1 MRKLIVIIFMTAGLY
16 GQASAPPSDVEAQV
30 LKTIQELWQQ
40 QGSVTF
46 SSLYNSDRFSEEER
60 AFLGRLY
67 EIFFAIPG
75 ILKSE
80 YESTGLIPSR
90 ADLANTFGVSR
101 YSIELLLSVMEKD
114 GRVPPLFTRDTATRE
129 IKSLNMDNLNG
140 FLANKGSEV
149 KMAQWEGKPLPSFD
163 LATLDGGRLKDT
175 DLRGEN
181 SLIYIWF
188 TGCPPCVRIAPILAE
203 LAEKYDGQGFK
214 FVGINADD
222 ILELDTT
229 NQSRLEY
236 VRKQGL
242 RFVNANL
249 DQPARKAFGTI
260 NLYPTLFFVKKDGT
274 IYRHLVNFQGK
285 EKLTAIIE
293 EMLSSS

>member
-1 MRKLIVIIFMTAGLY
+1 MRKLIVIVLMTLGLFV
-16 GQASAPPSDVEAQV
+16 QASAQPSDVEAQV

-40 QGSVTF
+40 EGSVTF

-75 ILKSE
+75 TLKSE
-80 YESTGLIPSR
+80 YESTDRIPSR
-90 ADLANTFGVSR
+90 ADLASTFGVSP
-101 YSIELLLSVMEKD
+101 YSVELLLSVMEKD
-114 GRVPPLFTRDTATRE
+114 GRVPPLFSRDATTRE
-129 IKSLNMDNLNG
+129 ITSLNMDNLNG
-140 FLANKGSEV
+140 FLARKGSEV

-163 LATLDGGRLKDT
+163 LATLEGGRLRNT
-175 DLRGEN
+175 DLKGQN

-203 LAEKYDGQGFK
+203 LADTYAGQGFK
-214 FVGINADD
+214 FFGINADD

-229 NQSRLEY
+229 NESRLEY
-236 VRKQGL
+236 VHKQGI

-249 DQPARKAFGTI
+249 DQPARKALGTI

-274 IYRHLVNFQGK
+274 IYRHLVNFQSK

-293 EMLSSS
+293 EMRSSG